1 MSDQASLFYEFR
13 LDDRVPKDHLLKR
26 IDVFRDDG
34 SWGCARATGAILQRD
49 RPAIRGP
56 RRRFIPQAEK
66 SHMRNATTLSIA
78 MLAAAIGF
86 TLVPALRA
94 QEAPG
99 SAAPQTPGMSD
110 HGRMMNN
117 DMRRMMMDE
126 CSRMMQSINEHRSS
140 PSPDRPQE
148 TPSPPR

>member
-1 MSDQASLFYEFR
+1 
-13 LDDRVPKDHLLKR
+13 
-26 IDVFRDDG
+26 
-34 SWGCARATGAILQRD
+34 
-49 RPAIRGP
+49 
-56 RRRFIPQAEK
+56 
-66 SHMRNATTLSIA
+66 MRNATTLSVA

-86 TLVPALRA
+86 TLAPALRA

-117 DMRRMMMDE
+117 DMRRMMTMTDE
-126 CSRMMQSINEHRSS
+126 CSRMMQSMNERRSS